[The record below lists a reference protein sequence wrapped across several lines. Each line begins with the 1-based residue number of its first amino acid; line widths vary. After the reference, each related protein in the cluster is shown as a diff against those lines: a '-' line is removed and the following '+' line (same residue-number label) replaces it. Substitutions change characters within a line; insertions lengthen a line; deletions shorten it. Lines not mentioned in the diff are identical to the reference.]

1 MKHIGIHEFNNL
13 NDYDSLIVSGEITMK
28 KCKVAAE
35 ILHNEHFSRSEDS
48 KDFERYLAW
57 TYRTSESLMEI
68 LLDYIDEMEDIISG
82 GNGHGFPVPM
92 FIIQV
97 SPKIM
102 IFCLIGDSGT
112 HHHSSFSNLY
122 HYTNFRF

>member
-68 LLDYIDEMEDIISG
+68 LLDYIDEMEDIISDLSELV
-82 GNGHGFPVPM
+82 NED
-92 FIIQV
+92 I
-97 SPKIM
+97 KIKREM
-102 IFCLIGDSGT
+102 KESMKNET
-112 HHHSSFSNLY
+112 
-122 HYTNFRF
+122 TKTA